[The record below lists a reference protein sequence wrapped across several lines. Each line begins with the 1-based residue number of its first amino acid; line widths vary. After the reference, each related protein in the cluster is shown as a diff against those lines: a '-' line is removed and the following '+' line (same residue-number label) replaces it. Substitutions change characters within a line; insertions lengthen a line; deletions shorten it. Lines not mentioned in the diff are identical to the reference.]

1 MAEIDLNK
9 LRRAGDPPPEP
20 SPEELRMMENLANEH
35 RELLDAVLAI
45 LQTWSH
51 LEGRLSEVLG
61 VAANIPDPIIASEIF
76 FASNNTHTQK
86 KMLDGV
92 ISHIRRYHHPSS
104 PLLPE
109 FENIIADW
117 KALRKRYGHLKEFRD
132 AAAHR
137 IISTVAIP
145 DQGQHIVLSYP
156 FQNFGGMVKAWDNDD
171 MLRFTAAKMKE
182 AARESEQLLA
192 DVTAFLERLRRHL
205 QVLGAGT
212 PG

>member
-1 MAEIDLNK
+1 MAEIDLSK
-9 LRRAGDPPPEP
+9 LRKAGDPPLEP
-20 SPEELRMMENLANEH
+20 SPEEIKVMETLAGEH
-35 RELLDAVLAI
+35 AAMHEAVLG
-45 LQTWSH
+45 LLHTWSH
-51 LEGRLSEVLG
+51 LEGELSLILAT
-61 VAANIPDPIIASEIF
+61 AASIRDPVVASEIF

-92 ISHIRRYHHPSS
+92 ISHLRRYHHPSS
-104 PLLPE
+104 HLLPE
-109 FENIIADW
+109 FENIVAEW
-117 KALRKRYGHLKEFRD
+117 KALRKRYGQLKEYRD

-156 FQNFGGMVKAWDNDD
+156 FQNFGGMIKAWDNDD

-182 AARESEQLLA
+182 AARESERLLA

-205 QVLGAGT
+205 QALGAGT